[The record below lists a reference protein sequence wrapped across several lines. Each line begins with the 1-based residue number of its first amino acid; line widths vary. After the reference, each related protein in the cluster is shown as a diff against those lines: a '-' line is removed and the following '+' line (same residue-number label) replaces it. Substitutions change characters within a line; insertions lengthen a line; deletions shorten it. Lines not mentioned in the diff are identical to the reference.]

1 MFGYDVLC
9 VGSATLDRFLTI
21 TQPLSSIKAGD
32 KILASKCHFHSGGGA
47 TNGAA
52 AMSSLG
58 LRVKMLTKV
67 GDDHDGDFI
76 LKEMQEFGVKNVC
89 HTRSFNTTDSSTIIY
104 SQVDKDRI
112 IFTHKGASQD
122 LSREDYSRFQ
132 LRPKWIYL
140 ASLLGKSFD
149 FSKDLAKECKQKKI
163 PFLFNPSLY
172 LASRGIKVLA
182 PILQATTVLILNKK
196 EAQSLL
202 GMKERDSFVLAKS
215 LRNNSLQNN
224 SLQKSGPQI
233 VIITD
238 GKNKLVAIDQH
249 HYYSL
254 IPPNVTV
261 TDTAGAG
268 DAFNAGFLTGIIHQ
282 LSFDNC
288 LRLGQVNALSVIQ
301 SGGTKNGLLSFTKA
315 KKQMLK
321 YRIKVR
327 IKKIKD

>member
-32 KILASKCHFHSGGGA
+32 KILASKCYFHSGGGA
-47 TNGAA
+47 TNAAA
-52 AMSSLG
+52 AMSFLG
-58 LRVKMLTKV
+58 LKVKMLTKV
-67 GDDHDGDFI
+67 GADHDGDFI
-76 LKEMQEFGVKNVC
+76 LKEMQKFGVKNVC
-89 HTRSFNTTDSSTIIY
+89 HTRSFNTTDSSTIVY

-140 ASLLGKSFD
+140 ASLLGTSFD
-149 FSKDLAKECKQKKI
+149 FSKELAKECKQKKI
-163 PFLFNPSLY
+163 PLLFNPSLY
-172 LASRGIKVLA
+172 LASRGRKVLA
-182 PILQATTVLILNKK
+182 PILEVTTVLILNKK

-202 GMKERDSFVLAKS
+202 GTKEKDSFVLT
-215 LRNNSLQNN
+215 Q
-224 SLQKSGPQI
+224 SLQKLGPKL

-238 GKNKLVAIDQH
+238 GKRKLVAIDLH
-249 HYYSL
+249 HFYSL
-254 IPPNVTV
+254 MPPNVTV

-268 DAFNAGFLTGIIHQ
+268 DAFNAGFLTGMVHK

-301 SGGTKNGLLSFTKA
+301 FGGTKNGLLSFTKA
-315 KKQMLK
+315 KQQMLK
-321 YRIKVR
+321 YRIKVH
-327 IKKIKD
+327 IKLRK